1 MELLLLGTNVFIYFD
16 KQIFL
21 HTLCRW
27 DTLKYNIS
35 FTNNVKFLLMITS
48 ASEMVQNK
56 KAKGIP
62 GFH

>member
-1 MELLLLGTNVFIYFD
+1 MELLLLGTTVFIYFD

-21 HTLCRW
+21 HTLCRS

-35 FTNNVKFLLMITS
+35 FIDTVKFLLMITS
-48 ASEMVQNK
+48 ASKMVQNK
-56 KAKGIP
+56 KAKGIS